1 MIIIGIDPGTA
12 VTGYG
17 IIEQTADRCVLIDYG
32 CIRPPRERKL
42 SERRQIIFEGL
53 AHLLDIHQPTAMSVE
68 TQFMQHN
75 IQSAMKLGMIR
86 GIAILAASL
95 RSIPVFEY
103 APTRAKKAVAGRG
116 QASKQQIQGMIKLLL
131 NLQEIPEPEDA
142 ADALA
147 LAICHLHSMQ
157 SLAPG
162 TEV

>member
-17 IIEQTADRCVLIDYG
+17 IIQKTAERCILVDYG

-53 AHLLDIHQPTAMSVE
+53 AHLLDTHQPDAMAIE

-95 RSIPVFEY
+95 RGISVYEY

-116 QASKQQIQGMIKLLL
+116 QASKKQVQGMIKLLL
-131 NLQEIPEPEDA
+131 NLQELPEP
-142 ADALA
+142 L
-147 LAICHLHSMQ
+147 Q
-157 SLAPG
+157 SPLMSGA
-162 TEV
+162 EV